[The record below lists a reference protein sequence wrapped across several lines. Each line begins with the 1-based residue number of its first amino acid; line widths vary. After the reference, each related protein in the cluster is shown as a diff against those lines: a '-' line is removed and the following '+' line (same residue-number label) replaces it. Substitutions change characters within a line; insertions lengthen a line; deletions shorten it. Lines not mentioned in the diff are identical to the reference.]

1 MAALVGLSGCGKSTT
16 ASLLMR
22 FCDPKTGRIYMEGK
36 DYLSLRPEELRQ
48 KIAMVPQQVN
58 LFSGSIRENLLMAAP
73 EADDRTLL
81 AALEEAGLGKFVRS
95 LEKGLD
101 SEVGNAGSA
110 LSGGQ
115 RQKMGIARA
124 LLSKAEYLIFDEA
137 TSSVD
142 PESEREI
149 WKTIGELAHTRTL
162 IIISHRM
169 SSVKN
174 ADCIYVL
181 EKGKVAQS
189 GNHEELM
196 AQEGL

>member
-1 MAALVGLSGCGKSTT
+1 
-16 ASLLMR
+16 MR

-58 LFSGSIRENLLMAAP
+58 LFLRFNPGKSADGSPGGQQSDASGGSWRKRALENLSVPWKKA
-73 EADDRTLL
+73 
-81 AALEEAGLGKFVRS
+81 
-95 LEKGLD
+95 LD

-149 WKTIGELAHTRTL
+149 WKTIGELAH
-162 IIISHRM
+162 SQ
-169 SSVKN
+169 N
-174 ADCIYVL
+174 ADHHFTSDVL
-181 EKGKVAQS
+181 GEKCRLHLCVGKRKS
-189 GNHEELM
+189 SPEWKS
-196 AQEGL
+196 